1 MKELLIHVEG
11 EDDKCIL
18 SKFFSVLGINNNIE
32 YFVHNGKNNIRKYL
46 KNSYRVQENVSQFI
60 LIDSDEYNVP
70 DSQGT
75 ARKQLGVESESIKV
89 FCAVP
94 CIEAWLFADIKNLIN
109 NVEDSEK
116 KAQLERFPLP
126 ESIPYPKQTFFN
138 LFNNGRRNNK
148 SFDFVFNSIDINQ
161 AVSRSPSLRVFL
173 NSILDDLDL
182 ETFKYEKILKNSIP
196 RDVFATLL
204 QELPKE
210 KIVWKTLD
218 GNTFN
223 ALELSKEIENGTD
236 LGKQYIS
243 DLLRI
248 ARDMLAR
255 KAEK

>member
-1 MKELLIHVEG
+1 MKKILIHVEG
-11 EDDKCIL
+11 VGDKHIL
-18 SKFFSVLGINNNIE
+18 SRFFNILRVGDNIE
-32 YFVHNGKNNIRKYL
+32 YFVHNGKNNIRLYL
-46 KNSYRVQENVSQFI
+46 KNHYEVQENTSQFI

-70 DSQGT
+70 DSQET
-75 ARKQLGVESESIKV
+75 ARKQLGVESENIKV

-94 CIEAWLFADIKNLIN
+94 CIEAWLFSDIKNLIN

-116 KAQLERFPLP
+116 KLQLERFPLP

-138 LFNNGRRNNK
+138 LFNNGKKNK
-148 SFDFVFNSIDINQ
+148 ESFDHVFNTIDIEE

-173 NSILDDLDL
+173 NSVLEELNQ

-218 GNTFN
+218 GDIFN
-223 ALELSKEIENGTD
+223 ALKLSKEIEEGTD

-248 ARDMLAR
+248 ARDILAR
-255 KAEK
+255 KAKK